1 MSQFILVSQKL
12 TAWPVYPDSQTKDSY
27 LMSQFILVSQK
38 LTAWPMYPESQT
50 NDSYLMSQFI
60 LKSQKLTDPDSQ
72 TKDSNQA
79 VSFFDFL
86 KWTGT

>member
-1 MSQFILVSQKL
+1 MSWFILASQIL
-12 TAWPVYPDSQTKDSY
+12 AAFCPVYPD
-27 LMSQFILVSQK
+27 
-38 LTAWPMYPESQT
+38 SQT

-86 KWTGT
+86 K